1 MSDLTAVVIFIGG
14 NAILLMALLQWRQL
28 IHMRRDNA
36 ESARRHELF
45 QQRMRESADLPVD
58 KRKEFYEE
66 ALSDL
71 RAPLAETEKLSNRE
85 LREEN
90 ARLRAELSSRR

>member
-14 NAILLMALLQWRQL
+14 NAILLTALLQWRQL
-28 IHMRRDNA
+28 VRMRRENA
-36 ESARRHELF
+36 ESASRHEVF
-45 QQRMRESADLPVD
+45 QERMRESADLPLE
-58 KRKEFYEE
+58 KRKAFYEQ
-66 ALSDL
+66 ALADL
-71 RAPLAETEKLSNRE
+71 RAPANETDKQSNQE